1 MAFSPLSVH
10 LQNAA
15 LDFEIRHET
24 ELILRSI
31 VEDVDAFDREI
42 TLYDKTEELKEEKDK
57 VKELSMKV
65 TKLSNEKEKLINEL
79 QSLRFK
85 ASEVRTIFLSYLSSH
100 LVSSH
105 DVMISQKETRELRI
119 NCKTREREKEHLLS
133 FQLELKNQ
141 IDTLKN
147 EKEQLEH
154 KLDETIKAVEDAK
167 TKSKEI
173 NTNTSNNS
181 DERSSS
187 SLSSSSSIS
196 SSSEKQ
202 NNEKDEKDKIKRL
215 SILSIEDASI
225 LEVFGFME
233 ANEILAFAQ
242 TCRAT
247 FHRVDKLFG
256 IGSSLIQEDWPKGD
270 SIPTEPRIFSTTTTT
285 TTTTTN
291 NNNNNATANG
301 IGSIFGSP
309 ISLSSVSSL
318 VGDSDTTNPSQTTST
333 TKTPTTGHRLSY
345 NKGLT
350 KEMAEELTGKL
361 TNKEMNVIISMAE
374 QIRKQT
380 NDLTTMQSSIDDLE
394 ISNKDAESVKDF
406 LVDKLR
412 SAEEALKSSLQT
424 QTALRKQ
431 TTSDREVMAYMD
443 AHGLALEEEN
453 KQLRQRCERLEAS
466 LDLQRES
473 HSHVERHL
481 KSDISDYRER
491 LDHAESTFKAQKKL
505 LVREVKSLRGSL
517 SSTSAELLKYRSQME
532 AMRDAVAGKF
542 L

>member
-24 ELILRSI
+24 ELVLRSL

-42 TLYDKTEELKEEKDK
+42 TLYDKTEELKEEKNK
-57 VKELSMKV
+57 VKDLSLKV
-65 TKLSNEKEKLINEL
+65 TNLSNEKEKLINEL

-119 NCKTREREKEHLLS
+119 NCKTRERENEHLLS
-133 FQLELKNQ
+133 FQSELTDQ
-141 IDTLKN
+141 IDKLKN
-147 EKEQLEH
+147 EKDQVEQ

-167 TKSKEI
+167 SKKSEI
-173 NTNTSNNS
+173 NTNDNNNS
-181 DERSSS
+181 NDMT
-187 SLSSSSSIS
+187 SSSSSS
-196 SSSEKQ
+196 TYKQ
-202 NNEKDEKDKIKRL
+202 DNNINNINNINNHNDNEKIKNVI
-215 SILSIEDASI
+215 SILSIEDASV
-225 LEVFGFME
+225 LEVFGFLE
-233 ANEILAFAQ
+233 ANEILAFSQ

-247 FHRVDKLFG
+247 FYRVDKLFG

-270 SIPTEPRIFSTTTTT
+270 VIPTEPRIFINIDSN
-285 TTTTTN
+285 TN
-291 NNNNNATANG
+291 NNGPNTSTSNTNSG
-301 IGSIFGSP
+301 VGSIFGSP
-309 ISLSSVSSL
+309 IASLSSSSSTTL
-318 VGDSDTTNPSQTTST
+318 GGDSSTTSPGPT
-333 TKTPTTGHRLSY
+333 TTGHRLSY

-361 TNKEMNVIISMAE
+361 TSKEMNVIISMAE

-380 NDLTTMQSSIDDLE
+380 NELTTMQSTIDDLE

-431 TTSDREVMAYMD
+431 ATSDREVMAYMD
-443 AHGLALEEEN
+443 GRGLSLEEEN
-453 KQLRQRCERLEAS
+453 KELRQRCERLEAS

-481 KSDISDYRER
+481 KADISECRER

-532 AMRDAVAGKF
+532 AMRDAVQGKF